1 MDDREAWLEARRA
14 GIGGSDAAALF
25 GVHPYSSLTK
35 LWAEK
40 TGRLP
45 PDEDTPLLRWGRRL
59 EPAILDEYSYVTGL
73 ELARGHDVVPDRVAE
88 IRPGV
93 SMLRHPDLAEM
104 IGNTDSIALDHEIG
118 HGVVDAKACNPY
130 KFRTWIA
137 KGRPDLNYLV
147 QLTHYMEI
155 TGLRWATIAAFTGIT
170 EGIYIYEYEYD
181 PEQGARLKELIDTF
195 WRRYVVRDQQ
205 PPADDHPATRDAIKG
220 IYPRDNGRVVHLTG
234 PAEEWAAEFDDIA
247 AEINA
252 LKADQE
258 LVKTK
263 IIATLGESQAGKLG
277 DGSGFTFKAG
287 KRGRSL
293 RRASSKAMRKLT
305 GDTK

>member
-1 MDDREAWLEARRA
+1 MPDRAAWLEARRA

-45 PDEDTPLLRWGRRL
+45 ADEDSTLLRWGRRL
-59 EPAILDEYSYVTGL
+59 EPAILDEYSFVSGL

-93 SMLRHPDLAEM
+93 PMLRHPDLHEM
-104 IGNTDSIALDHEIG
+104 IGNTDSIALDPETG

-130 KFRTWIA
+130 KFRSWLSQ
-137 KGRPDLNYLV
+137 GRPDLNYLV

-155 TGLRWATIAAFTGIT
+155 TGLRWAAIAAFVGIT
-170 EGIYIYEYEYD
+170 DDLYVYEVEYD
-181 PEQGARLKELIDTF
+181 PKQGDRLKELIDTF
-195 WRRYVVRDQQ
+195 WRRYVKRDQQ
-205 PPADDHPATRDAIKG
+205 PPPDDRPATRDAIKG
-220 IYPRDNGRVVHLTG
+220 IYPRDNGRVIKLTG
-234 PAEEWAAEFDDIA
+234 PSEEWAAEFDDLGL
-247 AEINA
+247 EIKM
-252 LKADQE
+252 LKAEQE
-258 LVKTK
+258 LAKTK
-263 IIATLGESQAGKLG
+263 LIATLGAAVAGELP
-277 DGSGFTFKAG
+277 DGSGFTFKTG

-293 RRASSKAMRKLT
+293 RRSTAKNMRKMA
-305 GDTK
+305 GK